1 MNNYGPKKGLELM
14 LNQANYYNQQE
25 QTIEIRFNDAAESI
39 ELSFSC
45 LKEVESERI
54 PNGMLAF
61 IGKNGSGKSTAI
73 YELAKLLYANPDQ
86 RCRPFTISPRKAHCH
101 PSFIERQT
109 AMKTRI

>member
-1 MNNYGPKKGLELM
+1 MILSPNSPYYNNVKDSECFTVAMLRGTSMNNYGPKKGLELM

-54 PNGMLAF
+54 PNGM
-61 IGKNGSGKSTAI
+61 N
-73 YELAKLLYANPDQ
+73 Q
-86 RCRPFTISPRKAHCH
+86 RGQVH
-101 PSFIERQT
+101 
-109 AMKTRI
+109 